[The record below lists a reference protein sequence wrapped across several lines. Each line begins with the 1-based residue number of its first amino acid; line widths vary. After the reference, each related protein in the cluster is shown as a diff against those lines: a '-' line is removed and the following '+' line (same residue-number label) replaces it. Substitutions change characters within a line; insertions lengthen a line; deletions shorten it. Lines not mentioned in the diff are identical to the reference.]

1 MRDPESVADRAAHLG
16 VQMLDLLEQRLIEID
31 GYRHRHLLPARG
43 TPLDI
48 REEEGDGA
56 GGEIGHDPLQTLGGT

>member
-31 GYRHRHLLPARG
+31 GYRHRHLLPERRAAF
-43 TPLDI
+43 DI
-48 REEEGDGA
+48 GEEDGDGA
-56 GGEIGHDPLQTLGGT
+56 AW